1 MAIEETKILSYRQ
14 PLDHEMLLQVTDL
27 FAKRYPFLRVT
38 GLGNSILGKNIP
50 VLTLGTGQKQVIY
63 VGAHHGMEWITSAI
77 LLRFVNEFCEY
88 YKSGKTLYRIS
99 LPVFFDEFTLHV
111 IPMLNPDGV
120 DYQIHGISSDNP
132 IRSRV
137 LTMNN
142 GSEDFSHWQ
151 ANARG
156 VDLNHNYDAGFCE
169 YKKLEAEQEILGG
182 APTRFSGQAPES
194 EPEVR
199 ALCNFIRFHEPIRFL
214 MTLHTQGEE
223 LFYRSGGITLPGTR
237 PAAQRLSAL
246 SGYRLSDA
254 EGLASYGGLT
264 DWCIRT
270 CRIPAVTVEC
280 GKGINPLPID
290 QFFPIFARL
299 REMLFLAPTFY

>member
-1 MAIEETKILSYRQ
+1 MRFEEAKFLSYHQ
-14 PLDHEMLLQVTDL
+14 PVDHETLLRVTDL
-27 FAKRYPFLRVT
+27 FAKRYPFLTVT

-50 VLTLGTGQKQVIY
+50 VLILGKGQKQIVY
-63 VGAHHGMEWITSAI
+63 VGSHHGMEWITTAI

-88 YKSGKTLYRIS
+88 YQSEKTIYKLS
-99 LPVFFDEFTLHV
+99 LPIFWDEFTLHV

-120 DYQIHGISSDNP
+120 DYQIHGVSEDNP
-132 IRSRV
+132 IRTRV
-137 LTMNN
+137 IDMNGGN
-142 GSEDFSHWQ
+142 EDFSHWQ

-169 YKKLEAEQEILGG
+169 YKQLEMEQGILGG

-199 ALCNFIRFHEPIRFL
+199 ALCNYIRFYDRIRFL

-223 LFYRSGGITLPGTR
+223 IFYRSGGITLPGTR
-237 PAAQRLSAL
+237 MAAQKLSAL

-254 EGLASYGGLT
+254 EGLASFGGLT
-264 DWCIRT
+264 DWCIRS

-280 GKGINPLPID
+280 GKGQNPLPIH

-299 REMLFLAPTFY
+299 REMLFIAPTFY